1 MAGTPGANDVIVAPA
16 TVHQTIS
23 GFGASSAWAGGFQNP
38 ADADTLFST
47 ATGAGLSL
55 LRVRIAP
62 DGTTSAGEIAM
73 AQAAQTRGA
82 SVWATP
88 WSPPPAD
95 KSNDN
100 DIAGTMNNGQAF
112 AATLATY
119 VATMKTAGVN
129 LVAVSAQ
136 NEPDANVTTYES
148 CTYTG
153 TALASFIGTYMGPAL
168 ASTGVKIMAPET
180 QNWCDFPNYAPNIF
194 SNANADKYTA
204 IIATHEYGCTPPTLS
219 TAVQQVL
226 SSGKEFWE
234 TEIYDETA
242 TSDTGMGSALTVT
255 KLITDAL
262 TIANMNAW
270 HYWWIYPTGT
280 GNGALWDFTTGQPT
294 KRLWVMGNFSRFVR
308 PGYVRIDVSGT
319 LPAGVTLVAF
329 ANASTST
336 TVIVAVNNNTS
347 LTTVPI
353 FVSGTEWPGSVSAWV
368 TSAAGNLVPGAMPTT
383 LTTGHFSAS
392 LAAQSV
398 TTFVGTP

>member
-1 MAGTPGANDVIVAPA
+1 
-16 TVHQTIS
+16 VHQTIS
-23 GFGASSAWAGGFQNP
+23 GFGASSAWASGFQNA

-47 ATGAGLSL
+47 TTGAGLSL

-62 DGTTSAGEIAM
+62 DGTTSAGEITM
-73 AQAAQTRGA
+73 ALAAQTRGA

-129 LVAVSAQ
+129 LIAVSAQ

-168 ASTGVKIMAPET
+168 SSSGVKIMAPET
-180 QNWCDFPNYAPNIF
+180 QNWCDFPNYAPDIF
-194 SNANADKYTA
+194 SNTSADTYTS
-204 IIATHEYGCTPPTLS
+204 IIATHEYGCTPPTVNA
-219 TAVQQVL
+219 AVQQVL

-234 TEIYDETA
+234 TEIYDESA
-242 TSDTGMGSALTVT
+242 TSDPGMGSALTVT

-280 GNGALWDFTTGQPT
+280 GNGALWDYTTGQAT

-308 PGYVRIDVSGT
+308 PRYTRIDVSGT
-319 LPAGVTLVAF
+319 VPAGVTLVAF
-329 ANASTST
+329 ESPSGNT
-336 TVIVAVNNNTS
+336 TVIVAVNNNT
-347 LTTVPI
+347 TTTSVPI
-353 FVSGTEWPGSVSAWV
+353 FVSGTEWPGQVSSWV
-368 TSAAGNLVPGAMPTT
+368 TSAAGSLAPGATAT
-383 LTTGHFSAS
+383 LTTGHFTAS